1 MYIRHV
7 GPPIYHPWWS
17 FAGVIFLLLLFA
29 AVVALLIWAVLRLT
43 EERPAPLAG
52 WRGLP
57 QGQRPGWRPD
67 VALEHA
73 RYRYAR
79 GEIGR
84 EEFMQIS
91 TDLGAPYAAP
101 PPPPSASDVPPP
113 SAPDVS
119 PPGGA
124 AAPETPI
131 A

>member
-17 FAGVIFLLLLFA
+17 FAGAIFLLLLFA

-43 EERPAPLAG
+43 RERQTRLGGG
-52 WRGLP
+52 WQGTP
-57 QGQRPGWRPD
+57 PGQRGWRPD

-84 EEFMQIS
+84 DEFIQIS
-91 TDLGAPYAAP
+91 TDLGVPFAATSASPAP
-101 PPPPSASDVPPP
+101 P
-113 SAPDVS
+113 
-119 PPGGA
+119 G
-124 AAPETPI
+124 
-131 A
+131 

>member
-43 EERPAPLAG
+43 KERPAPLGG

-57 QGQRPGWRPD
+57 PGQRPGWRPD

-84 EEFMQIS
+84 EEFIQIS

-101 PPPPSASDVPPP
+101 PPPPPGDAG
-113 SAPDVS
+113 APV
-119 PPGGA
+119 PGGA
-124 AAPETPI
+124 PGPETP
-131 A
+131 AA

>member
-17 FAGVIFLLLLFA
+17 FAGVFFLLLLCA
-29 AVVALLIWAVLRLT
+29 GVVALLIWAVLRLT
-43 EERPAPLAG
+43 RERPAQFRGG
-52 WRGLP
+52 WGGLP
-57 QGQRPGWRPD
+57 PGRRGWRPD

-84 EEFMQIS
+84 DEFIQIS
-91 TDLGAPYAAP
+91 TDLGVPLDAP
-101 PPPPSASDVPPP
+101 PPPPPPP
-113 SAPDVS
+113 ADPAPPS
-119 PPGGA
+119 PSGEPGT
-124 AAPETPI
+124 ETPL